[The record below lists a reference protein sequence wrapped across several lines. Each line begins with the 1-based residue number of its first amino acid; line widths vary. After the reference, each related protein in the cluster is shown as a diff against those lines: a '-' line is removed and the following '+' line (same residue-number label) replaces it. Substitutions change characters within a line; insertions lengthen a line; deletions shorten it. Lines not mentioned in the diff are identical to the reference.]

1 MAPPKVIRQTVRRH
15 SRGCWP
21 DFVQRV
27 RLGLI
32 GAAFILIIAGVLKWI

>member
-1 MAPPKVIRQTVRRH
+1 MADVRHIVRRS

-32 GAAFILIIAGVLKWI
+32 VAAVILILFGVSQWTMH